1 MTIVAALR
9 HSVRSH
15 ALLCL
20 AAWLLPLAALQA
32 EMPAFRHDRLNIF
45 PAAAV
50 AAAGHTLAVDG
61 DLADWNPAAF
71 VTMAADLDNK
81 PRYAMQVAAAYDEQG
96 LLLAVRFTDDTPLV
110 NRVDPI
116 GQPDKGWAGDSF
128 QIRFITDPAVA
139 VGTSRDDVQRDPAKN
154 ARVAHMTLWQNS
166 DAKLPAAHVAYGWD
180 FKEQRV
186 LTGNESLFRF
196 APAEGGYAMEGRI
209 PWQLLHVAT
218 PPEPGTDWVMTLQGN
233 WSGGGVNDLGH
244 SFYDLVCA
252 AGFPYQTNANWGR
265 GHFVEPGA
273 VAATLAKQ
281 QADEQK
287 LWAAP
292 VAAAPAVSIPLR
304 YTNPAKG
311 YVSLAITVAGPAS
324 GQAGR
329 PDGQIVRTLLARAE
343 RPPGEQTEIWDGL
356 DDDGQPVPPGS
367 YAIRA
372 LTHAGL
378 APRFVA
384 SVHNSGTPPWTT
396 EDGSGSM
403 SGDHGNPVSAAAD
416 EKGNVYLL
424 WTVNELGSGIQ
435 CMNPEGRKTWGGYL
449 DWGVL
454 DGVNTA
460 LAYDAAAGVVYVAMD
475 GGNNKPDQPNRGG
488 IYAFNTKTGRRASLC
503 GGKDKLLVTEWPK
516 SLAKGAAPH
525 AANGRARMEAGD
537 YGPADL
543 GANLVA
549 LAVGGDSI
557 YASLHFEDKIVA
569 IDRATGRIAGSY
581 AVPKPAGLA
590 FDAKTKT
597 LYAVS
602 GDGIVKLD
610 MAAKTPVPQA
620 FARDLGHPFGLALDK
635 AGNLYAS
642 VRGKQMQV
650 LVFSPDGKQKS
661 RIGKD
666 GGRPWLGRYDATGML
681 LPAGITVDT
690 AGRLWVMEHDA
701 TPKRVSVWNA
711 ADGSFGR
718 EYFGNGAYSPMLAA
732 DPEKPEEVYIH
743 NTRFIVDYDKGTVT
757 PDATVYRQGWH
768 DPALPGPG
776 GVYMGFGG
784 NTFQFATIGG
794 KKFATDGGGGLYAVG
809 RDEFRPLWYLG
820 GRDGILNEF
829 FPNDDFWG
837 TSYRWQDAN
846 ADSLIQ
852 TGEVER
858 ITGEGLIRRMRGY
871 GMHDICPEGSLF
883 LGGKLYRPTGLSP
896 AGVPLYPKPA
906 DAPAIGCDALKGYHR
921 IDTVPSLGTDFK
933 EFYSLASEKYD
944 GKTRDGVG
952 KQGLYK
958 FVNGGEVLW
967 RYSRV
972 AIDFATKSMPAR
984 SGDLFGALRVAGQAA
999 LPENNGGEI
1008 VAISSYWGYY
1018 SLVSGDGLFLGDV
1031 GQDMRRGPKPSHEQ
1045 TYVENF
1051 SGFFFRHPKTG
1062 KLYLFGG
1069 DIDGRIW
1076 EITGW
1081 DTIQRIAP
1089 TPVMVTDEQHRQ
1101 VVAAVEKKAAAT
1113 ARPTSLAV
1121 TPGLPAADAAT
1132 AARIDLDEAG
1142 ETRVALGH
1150 DAERLHAVFQ
1160 VPDASPWKNT
1170 SNDWRYAF
1178 KGGDALDI
1186 QVGLGEEAKPVQP
1199 GDVRIVIAPAATEQ
1213 GFVAFGMWPKVA
1225 GGVAKEPQLY
1235 KSPVREVPFE
1245 RVALLPAA
1253 ACAVEKTGAGYVAK
1267 VSVPWKELGL
1277 AAPTGGTTLRGDV
1290 GVLVSDDGGQRTVL
1304 RRFLFNQNTAI
1315 TMDAPTEAEIEPQ
1328 YWGLL
1333 KFAP

>member
-1 MTIVAALR
+1 MRIIMKIVAT
-9 HSVRSH
+9 V
-15 ALLCL
+15 CL

-32 EMPAFRHDRLNIF
+32 EMPAFRHERLNIF

-50 AAAGHTLAVDG
+50 AAPGRTIAVDG

-81 PRYAMQVAAAYDEQG
+81 PRYAMQVAAASDDQG
-96 LLLAVRFTDDTPLV
+96 ILLAVRFTDDTPLV

-128 QIRFITDPAVA
+128 QIRFITDPRI
-139 VGTSRDDVQRDPAKN
+139 GTGVLRTDIQNDPEKNSRV
-154 ARVAHMTLWQNS
+154 VHMTLWQNS

-180 FKEQRV
+180 FKDQQV

-196 APAEGGYAMEGRI
+196 APAEGGSAMEGRI
-209 PWQLLHVAT
+209 PWKLLHVAT
-218 PPEPGTDWVMTLQGN
+218 PPQPGTDWVMTLQGN

-311 YVSLAITVAGPAS
+311 YVSLAITAAGPAS

-329 PDGQIVRTLLARAE
+329 PDGQTVRTLLARAE
-343 RPPGEQTEIWDGL
+343 RPAGEQTEIWDGL

-372 LTHAGL
+372 LTHSGL

-416 EKGNVYLL
+416 EQGNVYLL

-449 DWGVL
+449 DWGVF
-454 DGVNTA
+454 DGINTA

-516 SLAKGAAPH
+516 ERAKEGSSH
-525 AANGRARMEAGD
+525 ATHGRARMEAGD
-537 YGPADL
+537 FGPADL

-549 LAVGGDSI
+549 LAVGGDAI
-557 YASLHFEDKIVA
+557 YGSLYREDKIVA
-569 IDRATGRIAGSY
+569 IDKATGRITESY

-590 FDAKTKT
+590 FDANTKT
-597 LYAVS
+597 LFAVS

-610 MAAKTPVPQA
+610 TAAKPPVPQP

-635 AGNLYAS
+635 AGNLCVS
-642 VRGKQMQV
+642 VRGKRMQV
-650 LVFSPDGKQKS
+650 LVLSPDGKEKS

-681 LPAGITVDT
+681 LPAGIAVDT

-711 ADGSFGR
+711 ADGSFVR
-718 EYFGNGAYSPMLAA
+718 EYFGNTAYSPMLAS

-757 PDATVYRQGWH
+757 PDATVFRQGWT
-768 DPALPGPG
+768 DSALPGPG
-776 GVYMGFGG
+776 GVYLGFMG
-784 NTFQFATIGG
+784 NTFQLATIVG

-809 RDEFRPLWYLG
+809 RDEFLPAISL
-820 GRDGILNEF
+820 
-829 FPNDDFWG
+829 DDRG
-837 TSYRWQDAN
+837 
-846 ADSLIQ
+846 
-852 TGEVER
+852 
-858 ITGEGLIRRMRGY
+858 RRMRGY
-871 GMHDICPEGSLF
+871 GMHDLYPGGAML
-883 LGGKLYRPTGLSP
+883 LGGRLYRPTGLSA
-896 AGVPLYPKPA
+896 AGIPVYPKP
-906 DAPAIGCDALKGYHR
+906 DEAPEIKCDALKGYYR
-921 IDTVPSLGTDFK
+921 IDTVPALESDFK
-933 EFYSLASEKYD
+933 EFYTLASEKYD

-958 FVNGGEVLW
+958 FVNGGDVLW

-999 LPENNGGEI
+999 IPETNGGEI

-1051 SGFFFRHPKTG
+1051 SGYFFRHPKTG

-1076 EITGW
+1076 EIAGW
-1081 DTIQRIAP
+1081 ESIQRITP

-1101 VVAAVEKKAAAT
+1101 VVEAVAKKAAMT
-1113 ARPTSLAV
+1113 ARPTSLTV
-1121 TPGLPAADAAT
+1121 TPGLPAVDAAT
-1132 AARIDLDEAG
+1132 AARIDLDAAG
-1142 ETRVALGH
+1142 QASVALGH

-1170 SNDWRYAF
+1170 SSDWRYAF
-1178 KGGDALDI
+1178 KGGDAVDI
-1186 QVGLGEEAKPVQP
+1186 QVGLGGEAKPVQP
-1199 GDVRIVIAPAATEQ
+1199 GDVRIVIAPAANEK

-1245 RVALLPAA
+1245 RVALLPGAE
-1253 ACAVEKTGAGYVAK
+1253 CAIEKTGTGYVAK

-1277 AAPTGGTTLRGDV
+1277 TAPAGGATLRGDV

>member
-449 DWGVL
+449 DWGVF

-475 GGNNKPDQPNRGG
+475 GANNKPDQPNRGG

-516 SLAKGAAPH
+516 SLTKGAAPH
-525 AANGRARMEAGD
+525 AALGRARMEAGD

-984 SGDLFGALRVAGQAA
+984 SGDLFGALRVAGQAE

>member
-1 MTIVAALR
+1 MRFFAAPSYAALGR
-9 HSVRSH
+9 VTV
-15 ALLCL
+15 CL

-45 PAAAV
+45 PAGAV

-61 DLADWNPAAF
+61 DIADWNPAAF

-81 PRYAMQVAAAYDEQG
+81 PRYAMQVAAAYDDQG

-128 QIRFITDPAVA
+128 QIRFITDPRI
-139 VGTSRDDVQRDPAKN
+139 GTGVLRTDIQKDPEKNSRV
-154 ARVAHMTLWQNS
+154 VHMTLWQNS

-180 FKEQRV
+180 FHAQRV

-196 APAEGGYAMEGRI
+196 APAERGYAMEGRI
-209 PWQLLHVAT
+209 PWKLLHVAA
-218 PPEPGTDWVMTLQGN
+218 PPEPGTDWVMTVQGN

-252 AGFPYQTNANWGR
+252 AGFPYQTSAAWGR

-311 YVSLAITVAGPAS
+311 YVSLAITAAAGK
-324 GQAGR
+324 AGG

-343 RPPGEQTEIWDGL
+343 RPAGEQTEIWDGL

-416 EKGNVYLL
+416 EQGNVYLL

-449 DWGVL
+449 DWGVF
-454 DGVNTA
+454 DGINTA

-488 IYAFNTKTGRRASLC
+488 IYAFNAKTGRRASLC

-516 SLAKGAAPH
+516 TLAKAAPPH
-525 AANGRARMEAGD
+525 AALGRARMEAGD

-569 IDRATGRIAGSY
+569 IDKATGRITESY

-590 FDAKTKT
+590 FDANTKT

-610 MAAKTPVPQA
+610 MAAKPPVPQP

-642 VRGKQMQV
+642 VRGKRMQAV
-650 LVFSPDGKQKS
+650 VFSPDGKQKS

-681 LPAGITVDT
+681 LPAGIAVDT

-711 ADGSFGR
+711 ADGSFVR
-718 EYFGNGAYSPMLAA
+718 EYFGNTAYSPMLAA

-757 PDATVYRQGWH
+757 PDATVFRQGWT
-768 DPALPGPG
+768 DSALPGPG
-776 GVYMGFGG
+776 GVYLGFMG
-784 NTFQFATIGG
+784 NTFQLATIGG
-794 KKFATDGGGGLYAVG
+794 KKFATDGGGGLYVVG
-809 RDEFRPLWYLG
+809 RDQFLPAISL
-820 GRDGILNEF
+820 
-829 FPNDDFWG
+829 DDRG
-837 TSYRWQDAN
+837 K
-846 ADSLIQ
+846 
-852 TGEVER
+852 
-858 ITGEGLIRRMRGY
+858 RMRGY
-871 GMHDICPEGSLF
+871 GMHDLYPDGAML
-883 LGGKLYRPTGLSP
+883 LGGRLYRPTGLSAEGIP
-896 AGVPLYPKPA
+896 VYPKPDEA
-906 DAPAIGCDALKGYHR
+906 SEIKCDSLKGYHR
-921 IDTVPSLGTDFK
+921 IDTVPALQSDFK

-958 FVNGGEVLW
+958 FVNGGDVLW

-999 LPENNGGEI
+999 LPEKNGGEI
-1008 VAISSYWGYY
+1008 VAVSSYWGYY
-1018 SLVSGDGLFLGDV
+1018 SFVSGDGLFLGDV

-1051 SGFFFRHPKTG
+1051 SGYFFRHPKTG

-1076 EITGW
+1076 EIAGW
-1081 DTIQRIAP
+1081 ESIQRIAP

-1101 VVAAVEKKAAAT
+1101 VVEAVAKKAAAT
-1113 ARPTSLAV
+1113 ARPTSLTV
-1121 TPGLPAADAAT
+1121 TPGLPAVDAAT
-1132 AARIDLDEAG
+1132 AARVDLDAAG
-1142 ETRVALGH
+1142 QASVALGH

-1170 SNDWRYAF
+1170 SSDWRYAF
-1178 KGGDALDI
+1178 KGGDALDV
-1186 QVGLGEEAKPVQP
+1186 QVGLGGEAKPVQP
-1199 GDVRIVIAPAATEQ
+1199 GDVRIVIAPAANEK
-1213 GFVAFGMWPKVA
+1213 GFVAFGMWPRVA

-1245 RVALLPAA
+1245 RVALLPGAE
-1253 ACAVEKTGAGYVAK
+1253 CAIEKTGTGYVAK

-1277 AAPTGGTTLRGDV
+1277 TAPAGGATLRGDV

>member
-15 ALLCL
+15 SLLCL

-32 EMPAFRHDRLNIF
+32 EMPAFRHERLNIF

-50 AAAGHTLAVDG
+50 AAPGHRLAVDG

-81 PRYAMQVAAAYDEQG
+81 PRYAMQVAAAYDDQG

-128 QIRFITDPAVA
+128 QIRFITDPVVA
-139 VGTSRDDVQRDPAKN
+139 VGTSRDDVQKDPAKN

-180 FKEQRV
+180 FKEQQV

-209 PWQLLHVAT
+209 PWKLLHVAA
-218 PPEPGTDWVMTLQGN
+218 PPAPGTDWVMTLQGN

-265 GHFVEPGA
+265 GHFVEAGA

-281 QADEQK
+281 QAEEQK
-287 LWAAP
+287 LWVAP

-311 YVSLAITVAGPAS
+311 YVSLAITAVQPAAGKAS
-324 GQAGR
+324 R

-343 RPPGEQTEIWDGL
+343 RPAGEQTEIWDGL

-372 LTHAGL
+372 LSHSGL

-416 EKGNVYLL
+416 EQGNVYLL

-449 DWGVL
+449 DWGVF
-454 DGVNTA
+454 DGINTA

-475 GGNNKPDQPNRGG
+475 GANNKPDQPNRGG

-516 SLAKGAAPH
+516 TLAKEAAPH
-525 AANGRARMEAGD
+525 AALGRARMEAGD

-569 IDRATGRIAGSY
+569 IDRSTGRIAGSY

-610 MAAKTPVPQA
+610 MATKTPVPQA
-620 FARDLGHPFGLALDK
+620 FAGDLGHPFGLALDK

-642 VRGKQMQV
+642 VRGKRMQAV
-650 LVFSPDGKQKS
+650 VFSPDGKQKS

-681 LPAGITVDT
+681 LPAGIAVDT

-711 ADGSFGR
+711 ADGSFVR

-743 NTRFIVDYDKGTVT
+743 NNRFIVDYDKGTVT

-768 DPALPGPG
+768 DASLPGPG

-784 NTFQFATIGG
+784 NTFQIATIGG

-809 RDEFRPLWYLG
+809 RDQFLPAISL
-820 GRDGILNEF
+820 
-829 FPNDDFWG
+829 DDRG
-837 TSYRWQDAN
+837 
-846 ADSLIQ
+846 
-852 TGEVER
+852 
-858 ITGEGLIRRMRGY
+858 RRMRGY
-871 GMHDICPEGSLF
+871 GMHDLYPDGTAL
-883 LGGKLYRPTGLSP
+883 LGGRLYRPTGLSAEGIP
-896 AGVPLYPKPA
+896 VYPKPD
-906 DAPAIGCDALKGYHR
+906 DAPEIKCDAFKSYHR
-921 IDTVPSLGTDFK
+921 IDTVPALQSDFK

-1008 VAISSYWGYY
+1008 VAVSSYWGYY

-1081 DTIQRIAP
+1081 DSIQRIAP

-1101 VVAAVEKKAAAT
+1101 AVDAVAKKAAAT
-1113 ARPTSLAV
+1113 TRPTSLAV
-1121 TPGLPAADAAT
+1121 TPGLPAADAAM

-1142 ETRVALGH
+1142 EARVALGH

-1186 QVGLGEEAKPVQP
+1186 QLGIQVGLGGEAKPVQP
-1199 GDVRIVIAPAATEQ
+1199 GDVRIVIAPASTEQ

-1245 RVALLPAA
+1245 RVALLPGA
-1253 ACAVEKTGAGYVAK
+1253 ACAIEKTGAGYVAK

-1277 AAPTGGTTLRGDV
+1277 TAPAGGTTLRGDV